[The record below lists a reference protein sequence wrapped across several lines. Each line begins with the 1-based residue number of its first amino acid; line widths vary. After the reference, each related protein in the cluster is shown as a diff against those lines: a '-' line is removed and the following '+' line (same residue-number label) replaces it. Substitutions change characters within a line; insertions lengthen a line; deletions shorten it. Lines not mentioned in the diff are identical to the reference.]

1 MRLTGNNP
9 EQTERSKK
17 IFNLRYEFDW
27 GIPFRQPY
35 LQWMI
40 TGVKITILIAVI
52 TSILSL
58 LFGTIVAIMRNSRI
72 KPLRFFGRLYV
83 EIFRNI
89 PGLFWLLFFYFVF
102 PELLPFGLGDK
113 LNTYIYYPI
122 VASIIGLTL
131 DNTSYVSDIL
141 RSGLRGIPPG
151 QREAAISTGLNRLQ
165 QYQYVLLPQ
174 TFRKAL
180 PPLGT
185 RMIHNFKNTSLC
197 MAITSH
203 ELTWATQQI
212 ESLTFRGLE
221 VTTIATAFYVGVAL
235 CLGAVIILLE
245 KHYKIDIAS
254 ITQIEAE

>member
-1 MRLTGNNP
+1 
-9 EQTERSKK
+9 
-17 IFNLRYEFDW
+17 
-27 GIPFRQPY
+27 
-35 LQWMI
+35 MI
-40 TGVKITILIAVI
+40 TGVKITLLIAVV

-58 LFGTIVAIMRNSRI
+58 ALGTLVAVMRNSRI
-72 KPLRFFGRLYV
+72 RPLRIAGRVYV

-102 PELLPFGLGDK
+102 PEILPSGLGDK
-113 LNTYIYYPI
+113 LNAYIYYPI
-122 VASIIGLTL
+122 VASIIALTF

-151 QREAAISTGLNRLQ
+151 QREAAVSTGLSRVQ

-174 TFRKAL
+174 TFRKVL

-197 MAITSH
+197 MAITAP
-203 ELTWATQQI
+203 ELMWATQQI

-221 VTTIATAFYVGVAL
+221 ATTIATVFYVGVAL

-245 KHYKIDIAS
+245 KHYKIDISS
-254 ITQIEAE
+254 ITQMETE

>member
-1 MRLTGNNP
+1 
-9 EQTERSKK
+9 
-17 IFNLRYEFDW
+17 
-27 GIPFRQPY
+27 
-35 LQWMI
+35 MI
-40 TGVKITILIAVI
+40 TGVKITLLIAVV

-58 LFGTIVAIMRNSRI
+58 LLGSMVAIMRNSRI
-72 KPLRFFGRLYV
+72 SPLRIAGKVYV

-102 PELLPFGLGDK
+102 PEILPFGLGDK
-113 LNTYIYYPI
+113 LNAYIYYPI
-122 VASIIGLTL
+122 VASILGLTL
-131 DNTSYVSDIL
+131 DNTAYVSDIL

-151 QREAAISTGLNRLQ
+151 QREAAISTGLNRIQ
-165 QYQYVLLPQ
+165 QYQYILLPQ
-174 TFRKAL
+174 AYRKVL

-197 MAITSH
+197 MAITAP

-221 VTTIATAFYVGVAL
+221 ATTIATVFYVGVAL

-245 KHYKIDIAS
+245 RHYRIDISS
-254 ITQIEAE
+254 ITRMEAE